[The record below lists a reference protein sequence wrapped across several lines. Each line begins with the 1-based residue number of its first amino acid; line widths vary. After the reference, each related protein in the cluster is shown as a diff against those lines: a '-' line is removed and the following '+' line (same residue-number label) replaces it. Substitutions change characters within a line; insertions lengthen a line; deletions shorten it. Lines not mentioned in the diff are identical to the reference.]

1 MLESNSPTRS
11 FVFHFSPNCC
21 LDSFWQE
28 TKVINTNLSL
38 AKAVFTRETES
49 KTNSRSPKPAGLL

>member
-1 MLESNSPTRS
+1 MESNLSTRS
-11 FVFHFSPNCC
+11 FQLHFSPNFCF
-21 LDSFWQE
+21 DSFWQE

-49 KTNSRSPKPAGLL
+49 KTRSRSLKPAGLL